1 MRYDVYGNDIYIAN
15 KMESNGTPGFVNV
28 SEKTKNIIQTKFD
41 DEFEFKENKSVY
53 ISNTGENIESF
64 FILKK

>member
-1 MRYDVYGNDIYIAN
+1 
-15 KMESNGTPGFVNV
+15 MESNGTPGFVNV

-64 FILKK
+64 FIFKK